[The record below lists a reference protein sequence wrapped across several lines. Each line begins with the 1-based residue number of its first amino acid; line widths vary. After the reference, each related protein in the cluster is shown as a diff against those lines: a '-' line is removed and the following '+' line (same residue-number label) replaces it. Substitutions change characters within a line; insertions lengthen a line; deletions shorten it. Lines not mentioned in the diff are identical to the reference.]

1 MSVQISVTLPNLEAL
16 AEGLDNVSEG
26 LGSAV
31 STALMNVGNTM
42 LMAAQTLVP
51 VRTGYLKSTL
61 ALEQISQFQIRLI
74 AGAGYAAYVEF
85 GTRRMAP
92 RLFLTRSIQAH
103 IRDFTTEV
111 ETQISNIVQEY
122 LSVAL

>member
-1 MSVQISVTLPNLEAL
+1 MSLQISVNLPNLEAL
-16 AEGLDNVSEG
+16 AEALDNVSQG

-31 STALMNVGNTM
+31 TTALMNVGNTM
-42 LMAAQTLVP
+42 LMTAQTIVP

-61 ALEQISQFQIRLI
+61 ALQQISQFQIRLI

-103 IRDFTTEV
+103 IRDFQTAVLTEV
-111 ETQISNIVQEY
+111 SNLVQQY

>member
-1 MSVQISVTLPNLEAL
+1 MSLQISVNLPNLEAL
-16 AEGLDNVSEG
+16 AEALDNVSQG

-31 STALMNVGNTM
+31 TTALMNVGNTM
-42 LMAAQTLVP
+42 LMTAQTIVP

-61 ALEQISQFQIRLI
+61 ALQQISQFQIRLI
-74 AGAGYAAYVEF
+74 AAAPYAAYVEF

-103 IRDFTTEV
+103 IPDFTGAVQTEINNLV
-111 ETQISNIVQEY
+111 SQY